1 MSHNS
6 EIEEGEIMF
15 KDIYGFMD
23 GNGFG
28 APVDPMGL
36 SWDLFEES
44 GNPGFYLLYKNLFHL
59 EDAEYDDRFE

>member
-1 MSHNS
+1 
-6 EIEEGEIMF
+6 MF

-23 GNGFG
+23 GDGFG
-28 APVDPMGL
+28 APVDPMLL

-44 GNPGFYLLYKNLFHL
+44 VNPGFYMLYKNLFHL